1 MSAVASMSWFEYA
14 RYLKWG
20 AAGLFGFCIAVLAW
34 RFGTDSSTLPHRLW
48 TKYVGLLNARLRRL
62 FEAPRGASI
71 AAGQAAMLFSI
82 AFAAVLGA
90 PPWCVLAGTVATVGA
105 PLFYL
110 RRRLKE
116 RSTKLEGQVV
126 PFTIGLANALK
137 STANIGTALEVIEPM
152 MAPPLQQELGLA
164 LKEMRVGSSLDQSLL
179 DISARSQSTELEATL
194 SAILIGRQVGG
205 NLPEILD
212 TTSRTLREIMRLTGA
227 VRSKTASGR
236 SQLFVLGAA
245 PAVVL
250 VLFELVK
257 PGYFQ
262 PLTSSTVGYGVCLII
277 ALLWVVGVVLA
288 RKILQVD
295 V

>member
-1 MSAVASMSWFEYA
+1 
-14 RYLKWG
+14 
-20 AAGLFGFCIAVLAW
+20 
-34 RFGTDSSTLPHRLW
+34 
-48 TKYVGLLNARLRRL
+48 
-62 FEAPRGASI
+62 
-71 AAGQAAMLFSI
+71 
-82 AFAAVLGA
+82 
-90 PPWCVLAGTVATVGA
+90 VGA

-116 RSTKLEGQVV
+116 RSAKLEGQVI

-152 MAPPLQQELGLA
+152 MMPPLQQELGLA
-164 LKEMRVGSSLDQSLL
+164 LKEIRVGASLDQSLL

-262 PLTSSTVGYGVCLII
+262 PLTSSTVGFGVCLII
-277 ALLWVVGVVLA
+277 ALLWVVGVILA